1 MKPMILLN
9 LEFPVAFQIRG
20 SQSWFDS
27 FEKIHESSRYKSKS
41 QTGGVNEQFRQ
52 GISRT
57 DECGS
62 NTYIPLLQKEKG
74 PYFVTVMAALPA
86 TETC

>member
-20 SQSWFDS
+20 SRSWFDS

-62 NTYIPLLQKEKG
+62 NTSTPEREGTIFRHCHG
-74 PYFVTVMAALPA
+74 CT
-86 TETC
+86 TSN